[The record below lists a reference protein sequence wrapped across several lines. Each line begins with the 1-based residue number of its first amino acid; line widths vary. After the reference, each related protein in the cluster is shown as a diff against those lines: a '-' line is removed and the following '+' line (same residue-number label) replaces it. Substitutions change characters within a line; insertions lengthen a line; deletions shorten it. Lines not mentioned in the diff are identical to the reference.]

1 MIEFKYETVRALLAM
16 TGRRRPGQTFSPG
29 VVGSNPTGPSTGF
42 RYDFRPRL
50 IGWIREARETF
61 EPVKRSVVDVAE
73 TISDENIACNPVN
86 VPCVPRS
93 VTSQRPDSTRFG
105 GAEPPGLASRAR

>member
-1 MIEFKYETVRALLAM
+1 MIDFRYKTVRAVLEM
-16 TGRRRPGQTFSPG
+16 TGRRRPDQTFNPG

-50 IGWIREARETF
+50 IGWNREARETS

-73 TISDENIACNPVN
+73 IISDENIARNPVN
-86 VPCVPRS
+86 VPRVPRS
-93 VTSQRPDSTRFG
+93 VTSGRPDSTRFG
-105 GAEPPGLASRAR
+105 GAGRPGLARAR